1 MTKEER
7 MAELDA
13 MNKNQLALYAFYLE
27 ERLRDKRS
35 LYESVCEG
43 CMCMSCTEDLLC
55 KRGCAYCE
63 QESRTTVC
71 GSYSRRP
78 STDLY
83 EED

>member
-27 ERLRDKRS
+27 ERLRAKRS

-43 CMCMSCTEDLLC
+43 CMCMSCTKDLSC

-63 QESRTTVC
+63 QESRTTIC
-71 GSYSRRP
+71 GDYIYRP
-78 STDLY
+78 VIDSY
-83 EED
+83 EEV